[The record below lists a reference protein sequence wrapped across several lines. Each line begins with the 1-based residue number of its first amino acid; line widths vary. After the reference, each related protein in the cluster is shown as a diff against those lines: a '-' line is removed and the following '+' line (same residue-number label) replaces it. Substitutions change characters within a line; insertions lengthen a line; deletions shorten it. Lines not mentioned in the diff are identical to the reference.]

1 VIKLIHDPIERGSKM
16 AGNIQMPTSREGW
29 IMERKIME
37 RRTILKGGAA
47 AIGMLGGA
55 STTVMTGV
63 EQASADAAQ
72 PPLPDQILAAI
83 RRFRET
89 IPANFDRDYIE
100 KAIIPFFLTSFYEGE
115 RPMLPV
121 IDVNFS
127 KENALPFDLWG
138 LITRDWRPTPEDGVT
153 VFLQGLEKRGPDNL
167 RKRIYFTAVTPDLY
181 KPMYSAKVVAFFDKL
196 MDQQFANKPFMR
208 HYLDYYFDLYW
219 DLHLGVTGDA
229 IPFKVRQI
237 GEAFNTVLAYRNP
250 LLPITY
256 DNYMIVRERLDFL
269 KSWIDD
275 RLTDIESGK
284 IKNSEKTI
292 AWYWLKNAGDGTH
305 FAKKDVVF
313 ECFHNFVALSQWGN
327 SIFGIMSRLS
337 QDGGDPAVQASFQ
350 KTMSGDFENANG
362 APFSPLELFVMELFR
377 VISPNGGSISAI
389 HDARTTAYG
398 ASPQERFGLPMERHS
413 YISTP
418 HTSTSLDP
426 VHWKDPNAF
435 DPQRYLSVPTSA
447 QITEDK
453 CQQIGLARC
462 PFEITNFQVKDG
474 RKANVTNSGFGTVF
488 GVVDGKSLPV
498 CDYAGFAPFGFGYR
512 RCPGEQLTIQVFE
525 DFLRKVWRDKIV
537 FRKLN
542 LGNPG
547 QVPIGPNAVIEDNL
561 GFSRSA

>member
-1 VIKLIHDPIERGSKM
+1 M
-16 AGNIQMPTSREGW
+16 ASNIQMPTSREDW

-37 RRTILKGGAA
+37 RRSILKAGAA

-55 STTVMTGV
+55 STTVVTGV
-63 EQASADAAQ
+63 EQASADAAR

-83 RRFRET
+83 QRFRET
-89 IPANFDRDYIE
+89 IPANFDRDYVE
-100 KAIIPFFLTSFYEGE
+100 KAVIPFFLTSFYEGE

-181 KPMYSAKVVAFFDKL
+181 KPMYSAKVVGFFDKL

-229 IPFKVRQI
+229 IPFEVRQI

-275 RLTDIESGK
+275 RLADIESGK
-284 IKNSEKTI
+284 TKEPEKTI
-292 AWYWLKNAGDGTH
+292 AWYWLKNAGDGSY

-337 QDGGDPAVQASFQ
+337 QDGGDPTVRASFQ
-350 KTMSGDFENANG
+350 KTMSGDFENASG

-426 VHWKDPNAF
+426 VHWKDPNTF

-453 CQQIGLARC
+453 CQQTGLARC

-542 LGNPG
+542 LGNSG
-547 QVPIGPNAVIEDNL
+547 QVPIGPNAVIEDDL